1 LRVAF
6 FGTPEIAVPTLE
18 RLIAGPSEVV
28 VVVSQPDR
36 ARGRG
41 RKLSPSPIS
50 RVALDAEIPLL
61 RPEEVGVPEVVEAL
75 RDAAPD
81 IGVVVAFGQF
91 LPKTVRELPALGFM
105 INAHASLLPKYRG
118 AAPINHAILAG
129 EQKTGISVM
138 RVEREMDSGA
148 VALVRETPIGEHE
161 NAAELSERLAH
172 LAAEAIEEALEQLGA
187 GSATWTE
194 QDHSLATT
202 APKLDREM
210 AHLDWHE
217 SAAALARR
225 IYALAPK
232 PGAFTLLE
240 GEPLR
245 ILAADVQTNVHK
257 NVQAEAQAGELPQ
270 PAGTV
275 LSSEGPLRVATG
287 EGWLIPLRLQRAGAR
302 AMEVDAFL
310 RGRPIPDGTRLGDV
324 DSGAAANG

>member
-18 RLIAGPSEVV
+18 RLIAGPFEVV

-41 RKLSPSPIS
+41 RKLSPSPVS

-61 RPEEVGVPEVVEAL
+61 RPEKVGEPEVIEAL
-75 RDAAPD
+75 GAAAPD
-81 IGVVVAFGQF
+81 VGVVVAFGQF
-91 LPKTVRELPALGFM
+91 LPKTIRELPALGFM

-118 AAPINHAILAG
+118 AAPINHAILCG
-129 EQKTGISVM
+129 EKKTGISVM

-161 NAAELSERLAH
+161 NAAELGERLAH
-172 LAAEAIEEALEQLGA
+172 LAAEAIEEALEQLDA

-194 QDHSLATT
+194 QDHALATT
-202 APKLDREM
+202 APKLDRET
-210 AHLDWHE
+210 ARLDWRE
-217 SAAALARR
+217 SAEALARR
-225 IYALAPK
+225 IYAMAPK

-245 ILAADVQTNVHK
+245 ILAAEVQS
-257 NVQAEAQAGELPQ
+257 QAEAGEISQ
-270 PAGTV
+270 PTGTV
-275 LSSEGPLRVATG
+275 LSSEGRLRVATG
-287 EGWLIPLRLQRAGAR
+287 EGWLIPLRLQRAGAK

-310 RGRPIPDGTRLGDV
+310 RGRPIPDGTPLGDL